1 MKITIGGKS
10 VGHETVTYRELGF
23 GQNMSDTTIPYQLRL
38 SSAEFQRVIRD
49 LFNEFVVENE
59 KDDKETDESEAL
71 AELVRN
77 GYPTFDAL
85 LSSSKHDLCNVI
97 KDYLFF
103 ELLDGLLGSSNT
115 TKYKFAINSLESL
128 TCSKDEFV
136 ITGTAYTI
144 N

>member
-10 VGHETVTYRELGF
+10 IGHETVTYRELGF

-38 SSAEFQRVIRD
+38 SCAEFQCVIRN
-49 LFNEFVVENE
+49 LFNEFVVENQQ
-59 KDDKETDESEAL
+59 DDNETDESEAIP
-71 AELVRN
+71 ELVQN

-85 LSSSKHDLCNVI
+85 LSSSRRDLCNVI

-103 ELLDGLLGSSNT
+103 ELLHGLLGSSNT
-115 TKYKFAINSLESL
+115 TECKFAINSLESL
-128 TCSKDEFV
+128 TCSDDGFV
-136 ITGTAYTI
+136 ITGKAYSI